1 MIKKGCS
8 FSFRNFNWFGDNR
21 RFGKGDSC
29 RGVFRLFKYS
39 RLKPNDVVKRM
50 SNMCLTMIS
59 DFNQALKK
67 FDRLICSSI
76 IAREDEIDRLHFV
89 LLRQ

>member
-1 MIKKGCS
+1 MIIFIPSEILIGS
-8 FSFRNFNWFGDNR
+8 EIIEDLGREILVE
-21 RFGKGDSC
+21 
-29 RGVFRLFKYS
+29 VFLDYS
-39 RLKPNDVVKRM
+39 RLKPNDVVERM

-67 FDRLICSSI
+67 FDRLTCSSI